1 MAKASDS
8 KATVSARVAMD
19 ASNRLTATTAT
30 AAATAVVVEA
40 ADAPLLPHLWIP
52 STQPLR
58 MNFQCSLELLIL
70 QRLPLPQLCSP
81 RPSSMAAM
89 AATKEV
95 DTGAGTSASEAREE
109 AATAEAAMA
118 AAMVADG
125 ELFDMNL
132 VFVICQLKEEERLT
146 QCSSLAITCVNYASK
161 CKSSSYLSV
170 AQL

>member
-40 ADAPLLPHLWIP
+40 ADAPLHPHLWIP

-58 MNFQCSLELLIL
+58 MNFQCSLELSIL
-70 QRLPLPQLCSP
+70 QWLPLPQLCSP
-81 RPSSMAAM
+81 RPSSMAA
-89 AATKEV
+89 TEEV
-95 DTGAGTSASEAREE
+95 DTGAGTSASEARDE

-118 AAMVADG
+118 AATVADG

>member
-58 MNFQCSLELLIL
+58 MNFQCSLELSIL
-70 QRLPLPQLCSP
+70 QWLPLPQLSP

-95 DTGAGTSASEAREE
+95 YTGAGTSASEAREE

>member
-1 MAKASDS
+1 
-8 KATVSARVAMD
+8 
-19 ASNRLTATTAT
+19 
-30 AAATAVVVEA
+30 
-40 ADAPLLPHLWIP
+40 
-52 STQPLR
+52 
-58 MNFQCSLELLIL
+58 
-70 QRLPLPQLCSP
+70 
-81 RPSSMAAM
+81 MAAM

-161 CKSSSYLSV
+161 HKSSSYISI
-170 AQL
+170 AQLNVQDLFY